1 VRMEFRLLGGVE
13 AIRDG
18 APVEVGHARQQC
30 VLAALLVD
38 ANTLVTADQLVNRVW
53 GEQAPLRARNTLHSY
68 IARLRRALTPAETT
82 SEPSAD
88 EVRIGRRSGG
98 YRLTVD
104 ESAVDVH
111 RFRHLVARAWAS
123 EDEQRALAL
132 LERALGLWRGE
143 AFATLDT
150 SWISGVRAALDAER
164 LAAELDH
171 TDLQLH
177 CGRHTQLLAGL
188 TTRATERPLDE
199 RLAQQLMLALYRS
212 GRQADALQHYEQTR
226 RRLAG
231 ELGTD
236 PGPAL
241 RRLHQQILTADPALT
256 LPAGATKPP
265 NSARSPMPRQLPAA
279 PRLFTGRAG
288 ELAAL
293 TEAMTARADAGGTV
307 VVSAI
312 GGIGGIGKTWLALR
326 WAHLN
331 AHRFPDGQL
340 FVNLRGFDPAS
351 HPLDPATALRGFLD
365 ALGVEPAAI
374 PQGLDARAALYR
386 SLIAGKRL
394 LVLLDN
400 ALDTAQV
407 TPLLP
412 GSSTVTVVITSRNAL
427 PALTTGHGARPLT
440 LDVLTDHEPRQL
452 LITHLGADRVAAEP
466 PAVADLLRHCA
477 GLPLA
482 LGIIAARAMTNPA
495 VPLATLAAEIRDS
508 STRLDAL
515 DTGELPAS
523 LRAVFSWSYQALS
536 ADAARVFGLLGLAP
550 GPDIGLPAAVGLTA
564 LSTPR
569 ARTLM
574 RELETAHLIYQPV
587 PGRYRMHDLLR
598 LYAKEQAHTDQPADV
613 RDTALRR
620 LIDFYLHTAF
630 AGDRLLG
637 PHRPPIHLEKPP
649 GCHTQPLPDNTAALT
664 WFDTEHAN
672 LQAVHHLATTLGR
685 HQAVWQLAWALTS
698 FHQRR
703 GHLRD
708 HLAAWRAGLV
718 AADHLADHATRQMA
732 YRQLGHAGARAGKH
746 DEALHHL
753 QLALALSEETDDRI
767 GQAHTHRII
776 GAAWEQSG
784 EGRRALE
791 HATRALRL
799 YQTLDNPLWDAV
811 ALSQVGWYSAR
822 VGEHARARASC
833 EAALALSRRHQHRDG
848 EANILDTLG
857 YIAHQTGQHVLALEY
872 YEQVLTLR
880 RDLGDVYEEADALD
894 HLGHPHA
901 ALGRYEQA
909 RAAWQQAL
917 NLYQAQ
923 HRNED
928 AARVRKQFDDLEGHR
943 PVAP

>member
-1 VRMEFRLLGGVE
+1 MEFRLLGGVE

-38 ANTLVTADQLVNRVW
+38 ANTLVTADQLVDRVW
-53 GEQAPLRARNTLHSY
+53 GEQPPLRARNTLHSY
-68 IARLRRALTPAETT
+68 IARLRRVLTPAETT
-82 SEPSAD
+82 TEASGG

-104 ESAVDVH
+104 ELAVDVH
-111 RFRHLVARAWAS
+111 RFRRLVARAWAS
-123 EDEQRALAL
+123 DDEQRALVL
-132 LERALGLWRGE
+132 FEQALGLWRGE

-150 SWISGVRAALDAER
+150 SWISGVRAVLDAER

-171 TDLQLH
+171 TDLQLRR
-177 CGRHTQLLAGL
+177 GQHTQLLAGL

-199 RLAQQLMLALYRS
+199 RLAEQLMLALYRS
-212 GRQADALQHYEQTR
+212 GRQANALQHYEQTR
-226 RRLAG
+226 RRLAE

-241 RRLHQQILTADPALT
+241 RRLHQQILTADSTLT
-256 LPAGATKPP
+256 LPTSPTKSP
-265 NSARSPMPRQLPAA
+265 NFARAPMPRQLPAA

-307 VVSAI
+307 VISAI
-312 GGIGGIGKTWLALR
+312 GGIGGIGKTWLALH

-331 AHRFPDGQL
+331 AHRFPDGQF
-340 FVNLRGFDPAS
+340 FVNLRGFDPTS
-351 HPLDPATALRGFLD
+351 HPLDPATVLRGFLD

-374 PQGLDARAALYR
+374 PQELDAQTALYR
-386 SLIAGKRL
+386 SLIAAKRL

-400 ALDTAQV
+400 ALDTAQI

-412 GSSTVTVVITSRNAL
+412 GSSTVTVVITSRNSL
-427 PALTTGHGARPLT
+427 PALITSHGARPLT

-452 LITHLGADRVAAEP
+452 LITHLGAGRVAAEP
-466 PAVADLLRHCA
+466 HAVTDLLQHCA

-495 VPLATLAAEIRDS
+495 LPLATLAAEIRDS

-515 DTGELPAS
+515 DTGELPAN
-523 LRAVFSWSYQALS
+523 LRAVFSWSYQALP
-536 ADAARVFGLLGLAP
+536 AEAARLFGLLGLAP
-550 GPDIGLPAAVGLTA
+550 GPDIGLPAAANLTA
-564 LSTPR
+564 LPTPR
-569 ARTLM
+569 TRTLM
-574 RELETAHLIYQPV
+574 RELETAHLIDQPV

-598 LYAKEQAHTDQPADV
+598 LYATEQAHTDQPGDV

-630 AGDRLLG
+630 AGDRLLA
-637 PHRPPIHLEKPP
+637 PHRPPIHLKKPP
-649 GCHTQPLPDNTAALT
+649 GCRPQPLPDYTAALT
-664 WFDTEHAN
+664 WFDTEHPN
-672 LQAVHHLATTLGR
+672 LQATHHLATTLGR
-685 HQAVWQLAWALTS
+685 HQAVWHLAWALTS
-698 FHQRR
+698 FRQRR
-703 GHLRD
+703 GHLHD
-708 HLAAWRAGLV
+708 NLAAWRAGLV
-718 AADHLADHATRQMA
+718 AADHLADHATQHMA
-732 YRQLGHAGARAGKH
+732 HRQLGHASARAGEH
-746 DEALHHL
+746 DEALQHL
-753 QLALALSEETDDRI
+753 RQALTLAEDTGDQI

-776 GAAWEQSG
+776 GAAWEQRG
-784 EGRRALE
+784 EDRRALE

-799 YQTLDNPLWDAV
+799 YQTLDTPKWEAV

-822 VGEHARARASC
+822 LGEHGRARASC
-833 EAALALSRRHQHRDG
+833 EAALALSRRHHDRDG

-857 YIAHQTGQHVLALEY
+857 YVAHQTGQHILALGY

-880 RDLGDVYEEADALD
+880 RDLGDAYEEAGALD

-901 ALGRYEQA
+901 VLGQYEQA
-909 RAAWQQAL
+909 RAAWQRAL

-923 HRNED
+923 HRAED
-928 AARVRKQFDDLEGHR
+928 AARVEQQLDALRGHS
-943 PVAP
+943 PVTP